1 MDNEKT
7 QQAEQPHQQRL
18 KGIEARLTVLEEQ
31 VTKLDRLVYKLFK
44 RLPREQQPAEEA
56 EQAA

>member
-1 MDNEKT
+1 MDNTKT
-7 QQAEQPHQQRL
+7 SQTEQPNQQRL

-44 RLPREQQPAEEA
+44 RLPREQQSTEEVEPSA
-56 EQAA
+56 